1 MKLTLILMTIG
12 IFSFGQT
19 STDKKIGEKIEGNF
33 LGNGKKVIASVIKT
47 KEAKG
52 NPIEDGSPAEY
63 EIRFSDKKLKPIKT
77 GCCELILIN
86 EGDLNRD
93 GTDDISI
100 YQAPMNGCTY
110 AMETY
115 SNIKGNW
122 KKIVDR
128 FLILTGC
135 DGISKV
141 DLQKRIFRENN
152 QIFYLEKDMS
162 EENGK
167 LIKKKVEQK

>member
-1 MKLTLILMTIG
+1 
-12 IFSFGQT
+12 
-19 STDKKIGEKIEGNF
+19 
-33 LGNGKKVIASVIKT
+33 
-47 KEAKG
+47 
-52 NPIEDGSPAEY
+52 
-63 EIRFSDKKLKPIKT
+63 
-77 GCCELILIN
+77 
-86 EGDLNRD
+86 
-93 GTDDISI
+93 
-100 YQAPMNGCTY
+100 MNGCTY

-128 FLILTGC
+128 FLILNGC
-135 DGISKV
+135 DEI
-141 DLQKRIFRENN
+141 RIYRENK